1 MSIFYDQQES
11 TDNAMACAQIEADQ
25 RELEATLFDAVMV
38 SADVGDT
45 SLFTL
50 QSLFTLHTKAQNV
63 NSLHGFRSVR
73 HRENSQ
79 FAQLQSG

>member
-50 QSLFTLHTKAQNV
+50 HTKAQNV
-63 NSLHGFRSVR
+63 NSDLSSWQQRFGQV
-73 HRENSQ
+73 NQ
-79 FAQLQSG
+79 LAQS

>member
-50 QSLFTLHTKAQNV
+50 HTKAQNV
-63 NSLHGFRSVR
+63 NSDLSSWQQRFVQV
-73 HRENSQ
+73 NQ
-79 FAQLQSG
+79 LAQS

>member
-1 MSIFYDQQES
+1 MSIFYDQQE
-11 TDNAMACAQIEADQ
+11 TTHNAMACAQIEADQ

-50 QSLFTLHTKAQNV
+50 HTKAQNV

>member
-38 SADVGDT
+38 SADVDDT
-45 SLFTL
+45 
-50 QSLFTLHTKAQNV
+50 SLFTLHTKAQNV
-63 NSLHGFRSVR
+63 NSDLSSWQQRFGQV
-73 HRENSQ
+73 NQ
-79 FAQLQSG
+79 LAQS

>member
-50 QSLFTLHTKAQNV
+50 HTKAQNV
-63 NSLHGFRSVR
+63 NSDPHPWQQRQRQV
-73 HRENSQ
+73 N
-79 FAQLQSG
+79 QLTQP

>member
-11 TDNAMACAQIEADQ
+11 TDNTMACAQIEADQ

-50 QSLFTLHTKAQNV
+50 HTKAQNV
-63 NSLHGFRSVR
+63 NSDLSSWQQRFGQV
-73 HRENSQ
+73 NQ
-79 FAQLQSG
+79 LAQS